1 MQKHAARTSENS
13 RAVKNWPRGERPR
26 ERMKELG
33 AGALSDAELVAILLR
48 NGIPGKDVIALA
60 RELIKNFGGLRGL
73 GAAGW
78 PQLSKIKG
86 LGPAK
91 IATLA
96 AAGEIAR
103 RQLREEI
110 PAADAIR
117 DPEAVAVYLKN
128 CLRDKKIEIFKVLF
142 LNKANR
148 IIAEEDMA
156 RGTVD
161 EAAVHPRE
169 IVKAAL
175 EKHATAVIL
184 VHNHPSGRIEPS
196 LEDKA
201 ITQKIKSA
209 CETVS
214 VKVLDHIIVG
224 DNKLFSFREHGLL

>member
-1 MQKHAARTSENS
+1 MKETSLRPAHGHTVKDWAEN
-13 RAVKNWPRGERPR
+13 ERPR
-26 ERMKELG
+26 ERMKQLG
-33 AGALSDAELVAILLR
+33 AEALSDAELVAILLR
-48 NGIPGKDVIALA
+48 SGMKGKDVISCA
-60 RELIKNFGGLRGL
+60 RELIKTFGGLRGL

-91 IATLA
+91 ISTLV

-110 PAADAIR
+110 PAADVIR
-117 DPEAVAVYLKN
+117 DPEAVAAYLKN
-128 CLRDKKIEIFKVLF
+128 CLRDQKVEIFKVLF

-148 IIAEEDMA
+148 VIAEEDMA

-184 VHNHPSGRIEPS
+184 VHNHPSGRTDPS
-196 LEDKA
+196 GEDRS
-201 ITQKIKSA
+201 ITQKIKAA

-224 DNKLFSFREHGLL
+224 GNQLFSFREHGLL